1 MRTRWSRLSDHG
13 TSAFEMRQRRRN
25 VRALFQ
31 FFAFAVSIVLLDSV
45 LFHVVMWHYEGQR
58 YSPVT
63 GLYWTLSTMSTLGL
77 GDIVFESDVGKVYTV
92 LVLVSGIVLLFVVF
106 PFAFIRFFYAPWI
119 ATRRVS
125 DRIANHVIITSF
137 DTIAPALVDELELH
151 GIPYYVI
158 EPDGPRAQGL
168 EDAGIAVVSGSAD
181 DRATYDRL
189 RVGTANLVVA
199 TAEDT
204 TNTNV
209 TLTVRE
215 AAASVPIMAL
225 VDNEASIDILE
236 LAGATRVLA
245 LKSQL
250 GEQLANRL
258 NAGHAQVHVIGM
270 FRDALIAE
278 FPVLNT
284 PFAGRTIRELQLR
297 EAVGVNI
304 VGILEQTRFLSP
316 TPDTLL
322 TKQSVLVVVGT
333 QSEMD
338 QLDEFLVIYDPNYK
352 PVLVIGGGMVGRAA
366 SRLLK
371 RKGVPV
377 HLIEKDPALRDVIG
391 DLPDKLFMGDAAELE
406 VMRAAGLAEAPGVVI
421 TTNDDATNIY
431 LTVYCRRLA
440 PGIRIMSR
448 ITHERNRAAIRRA
461 GADLA
466 LSHISLGVQSA
477 FALLRGHELVVLGEG
492 IELHELPIPDS
503 LVGKD
508 LATAGIAS
516 RTGLNVIAIQDTTHM
531 TTNPVAGTVLQA
543 GSRLVM
549 IGDREQLEIFQKVY
563 V

>member
-1 MRTRWSRLSDHG
+1 MRTSWRRSSDHG
-13 TSAFEMRQRRRN
+13 TNVFERRQHRRN

-31 FFAFAVSIVLLDSV
+31 FFVFAITIVLLYSV
-45 LFHVVMWHYEGQR
+45 LFHVVMWRYEDRHY
-58 YSPVT
+58 SLVT

-77 GDIVFESDVGKVYTV
+77 GDIVFQSDVGKVYTV
-92 LVLVSGIVLLFVVF
+92 LVLLFVVF
-106 PFAFIRFFYAPWI
+106 PFAFIRFFYAPWM

-137 DTIAPALVDELELH
+137 DAIAPALVDELELH

-158 EPDGPRAQGL
+158 EPDGARAQSL
-168 EDAGIAVVSGSAD
+168 QDAGIAVVNGEAD

-189 RVGTANLVVA
+189 RVGSASLVVA

-225 VDNEASIDILE
+225 VDKEASIDILE
-236 LAGATRVLA
+236 LAGASRVLA
-245 LKSQL
+245 RKSQL

-258 NAGHAQVHVIGM
+258 NAGHTQVHIIGT
-270 FRDALIAE
+270 FREALIAE

-284 PFAGRTIRELQLR
+284 PFVGRTIRELKLR
-297 EAVGVNI
+297 EVVGVNI
-304 VGILEQTRFLSP
+304 VGILEQIRFISP

-333 QSEMD
+333 QSEME

-352 PVLVIGGGMVGRAA
+352 PILVIGGGMVGRAA
-366 SRLLK
+366 TRLLK

-377 HLIEKDPALRDVIG
+377 HLIEKDPALREVIG
-391 DLPDKLFMGDAAELE
+391 DLPDKLFIGDAAELE
-406 VMRAAGLAEAPGVVI
+406 VMRAAGLEDAPGVVI

-440 PGIRIMSR
+440 PGVRIMSR
-448 ITHERNRAAIRRA
+448 VTYERNMVAIRRA

-492 IELHELPIPDS
+492 IELHEMRIPPS

-508 LATAGIAS
+508 LAASGIATK
-516 RTGLNVIAIQDTTHM
+516 TGLNVIAIQDSTHM
-531 TTNPVAGTVLQA
+531 ITNPVANTVLEA

-549 IGDREQLEIFQKVY
+549 IGDRSQLETFQKTY
-563 V
+563 E